1 MSYTSFIGMKT
12 HLRNPKNTFFAI
24 FIFSAT
30 SGRFRPHIAS
40 TKFAKI
46 TKNLKNRD
54 FSKIDI
60 FLYSGRKYDFL
71 PKIGPLDLKNH
82 PETLYW
88 PPYEIWLQFRKNE
101 KNRIFHL
108 KNQGKKFFRVD
119 FFGRRAPITKS
130 ILGIDRPYWCTQTPI
145 ILLYTTYP
153 FLAICII
160 KNSVKFQKT
169 SFFPESVV
177 FVAFV
182 AFWVLLM
189 LFFKI
194 FKIRRCCY
202 LFLFFRYDV

>member
-1 MSYTSFIGMKT
+1 MC
-12 HLRNPKNTFFAI
+12 P
-24 FIFSAT
+24 AT
-30 SGRFRPHIAS
+30 SGRFRLHIAS

-46 TKNLKNRD
+46 NKNVKKCD
-54 FSKIDI
+54 FSKIDK

-71 PKIGPLDLKNH
+71 PEIGFLDLRKH
-82 PETLYW
+82 PEILYW
-88 PPYEIWLQFRKNE
+88 PPSEIWLHFGKSE
-101 KNRIFHL
+101 KNCIFDF
-108 KNQGKKFFRVD
+108 KNQGKKFFKVD
-119 FFGRRAPITKS
+119 FFGRWVPMTKS
-130 ILGIDRPYWCTQTPI
+130 ILGIDRPYWCPQTPI

-169 SFFPESVV
+169 NLFPESVV

-194 FKIRRCCY
+194 SRTWRYSY
-202 LFLFFRYDV
+202 LFLFFWYDV